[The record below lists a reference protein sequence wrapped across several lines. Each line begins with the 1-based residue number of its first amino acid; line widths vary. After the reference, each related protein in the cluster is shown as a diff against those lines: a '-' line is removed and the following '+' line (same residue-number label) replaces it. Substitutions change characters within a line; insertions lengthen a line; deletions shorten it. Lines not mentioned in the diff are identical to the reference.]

1 MANNNK
7 KKTSS
12 LALMFR
18 NMFGGGQK
26 LSFLE
31 EEQMQSP
38 MKTVVKKF
46 FTNKIAMVGT
56 ITFLTI
62 FLTCFIVPI
71 FNPLDLTFQDVTQ
84 QNIKPGLSM
93 LNVPKELDGNMQQ
106 VSVGSSFSVGL
117 SNDGK
122 VYQWGILDDKMSQLP
137 TEMGNVVQIAAGS
150 THAVAINDK
159 GELFTWGYN
168 RQGVGK
174 IPREVEKEDIIQI
187 AAGLQISFALS
198 DEGEL
203 FWWGN
208 DNLMSITTKEYDG
221 RIKYIAPSGTTV
233 MAILDDGS
241 VVALEKNETPLSR
254 VPAEMSGQKAVSI
267 AATDKAAA
275 AVTEDGTVY
284 VWGDASN
291 GVREVPEHV
300 QGNAV
305 SVTAG
310 RSHFTALLK
319 DGTVESWGRNNYKQA
334 KAPNID
340 GIVEVQSGSYQNYG
354 IKADGS
360 VETWGLS
367 GYLMGTDGW
376 GRDVFARL
384 TYGGRMTM
392 TIGGIAVVI
401 SSIIGITV
409 GAIAGYYGGKV
420 DTFLMRC
427 AEIVGSIPFLPFAMI
442 LSVIVGSAVPET
454 ARIAM
459 IMVIL
464 GILSWMPLA
473 RIVRG
478 QMLSEREKEFVTA
491 AKATGVK
498 EVGIIFRHI
507 LPNVLT
513 VIIVNIT
520 LSFAAS
526 MLTESSLSFLGFGI
540 IEPSPT
546 WGNMLTGSQSSKII
560 AEYWWRWV
568 FPGLALSL
576 STISIN
582 LIGDGLRDAID
593 PRANER

>member
-1 MANNNK
+1 MAKNK
-7 KKTSS
+7 IKRKST
-12 LALMFR
+12 LALIVSR
-18 NMFGGGQK
+18 MFGGGQE

-46 FTNKIAMVGT
+46 FSNKIAMFGT
-56 ITFLTI
+56 VTFLAI
-62 FLTCFIVPI
+62 FLTCFLVPI

-84 QNIKPGLSM
+84 QNIKPGLNMMS
-93 LNVPKELDGNMQQ
+93 VPKELEGNIKQI
-106 VSVGSSFSVGL
+106 SVGSSFSVGL

-122 VYQWGILDDKMSQLP
+122 VYQWGILDEKMSEMP
-137 TEMGNVVQIAAGS
+137 EDMGNVVQVAAGA
-150 THAVAINDK
+150 THAVALNDQ

-174 IPREVEKEDIIQI
+174 IPSEVEKENIKQI
-187 AAGLQISFALS
+187 AAGLQISFALTE
-198 DEGEL
+198 EGEI

-208 DNLMSITTKEYDG
+208 DNLMSITDKEYG
-221 RIKYIAPSGTTV
+221 GQIEYIAPNGTTA
-233 MAILDDGS
+233 MAILEDGS
-241 VVALEKNETPLSR
+241 VVALEKKPTPFSR
-254 VPAEMSGQKAVSI
+254 VPAEMQGKNTISLAS
-267 AATDKAAA
+267 TDKAVA
-275 AVTEDGTVY
+275 AVTEDGMVY
-284 VWGDASN
+284 VWGDESYDIYN
-291 GVREVPEHV
+291 VPESV

-319 DGTVESWGRNNYKQA
+319 DGSVASWGRNNYKQA
-334 KAPNID
+334 NAPEVT
-340 GIVEVQSGSYQNYG
+340 GIVEVISGSYQNYG
-354 IKADGS
+354 IKEDGT
-360 VETWGLS
+360 VETWGLP

-392 TIGGIAVVI
+392 TIGAIAVVI
-401 SSIIGITV
+401 SSVIGITV
-409 GAIAGYYGGKV
+409 GAVAGYYGGKV

-442 LSVIVGSAVPET
+442 LSVIVGSSVPET
-454 ARIAM
+454 GRIAM

-498 EVGIIFRHI
+498 EAGIIFRHI

-526 MLTESSLSFLGFGI
+526 MLTESSLSFLGFGV

-560 AEYWWRWV
+560 ADYWWRWV